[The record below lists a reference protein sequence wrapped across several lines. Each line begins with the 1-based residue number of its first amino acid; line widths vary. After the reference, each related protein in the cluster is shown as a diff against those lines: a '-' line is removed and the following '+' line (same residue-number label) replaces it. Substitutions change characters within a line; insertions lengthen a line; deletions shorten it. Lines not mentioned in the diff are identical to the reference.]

1 MSPNLHLFNN
11 LHSLKGIKVIL
22 QLIIIGYYSAI
33 FQGNKYLL
41 PNKIICLLEAGVKIT
56 SSFLRYL
63 KNPIGIV
70 THLQMWRPK
79 NNIDI
84 FFHFDSNFN
93 PCMGQLESETF
104 KVFYFPCW
112 FWFLLSMA
120 FEKLEKSVFP
130 DLHCFLFFFSGFFFF
145 FPFGKYSST
154 SNLYLVEEKPTWLF
168 L

>member
-41 PNKIICLLEAGVKIT
+41 PNEIICLLEGGVKIT

-63 KNPIGIV
+63 KNQIGIV

-79 NNIDI
+79 KQHWYI
-84 FFHFDSNFN
+84 FPLWLKFQPLHGTTRKWDFQGFLFSLLVLVSTLHGFWEA
-93 PCMGQLESETF
+93 G
-104 KVFYFPCW
+104 KVC
-112 FWFLLSMA
+112 LSWLA
-120 FEKLEKSVFP
+120 
-130 DLHCFLFFFSGFFFF
+130 LFFFIFFSS
-145 FPFGKYSST
+145 PFGKYSST
-154 SNLYLVEEKPTWLF
+154 SNQYLVEEKPTWLF